1 MKSGEIEYLKS
12 LNESNRQSSGFHAT
26 NPFVSD
32 VEDLSRLSARAEI
45 AADDMIANMFLY
57 DVMSNNMSNAEQNSQ
72 MAYISQLNS
81 SRASPDSAYFVNG
94 TAMNCGSIWPPVN
107 NSAIAWA
114 DWPNSNV
121 EQATSSDISKWVEN
135 KNAGT
140 AFGEITP
147 QVSLDVDPLGSGVP
161 VFAASRNAVADTAS
175 TPPGNQLG
183 KRETI
188 KEVNFQNYT
197 LTTSPLLCPSTFQL
211 GRTAIS
217 QNSGSDSIASPSS
230 TITGCIKE
238 TEATRE
244 DLGRSLAQLKQV
256 QANLVQENG
265 DHAQPA
271 EVLMKEIEELRRGVI
286 EMKMEGHINQGKME
300 TSMASV
306 KGLTE
311 KLISEMTA
319 IMAQR
324 DHQADERLTL
334 ISETM
339 HRRDIDVDKRMVDLM
354 TTVQDLTLGVKAIM
368 ATVPSRPSPVPVALN
383 PANVPSTNESSIQQP
398 TNREVVQRQS
408 RTKPDQRNLN
418 PETVEDAAKS
428 NTPNTIHGQALAEAI
443 TTAMSKG
450 LEPLLAAKEA
460 KNIPT
465 KYRGTRDGII
475 DGWLMLMKR
484 YLEKAH
490 AKDTPLDRA
499 WTIVEFLENE
509 AQDYIMN
516 KSEAERDTDEK
527 VFALLARRFGTGSSK
542 FQIQQQFRT
551 RNQSDNE
558 DYMQYLDALEG
569 LRSRGFPNE
578 DVTVRRYEIMQRF
591 IEGVRSFELKRNLA
605 LMYAQEQYVDTPPTV
620 EALRFTVQQ
629 YLHMRGP
636 IRSEN
641 YPAPQQHQEPLLASH
656 QNPIPAAA
664 PQAPNGQLPPQ
675 PVAVRQQPPKPS
687 RACVNCGDPSHFVA
701 DCTLKDHARKPVPQ
715 LVTSC
720 RTNPAGE
727 WSCPSNS
734 QGMNNDVVPAALP
747 AQAPPTLRVT
757 FDCTGNTASECM
769 VPGNATTEE
778 QVKAAWYAPV
788 ANSADIIDTDDQIRV
803 ISISEEGGPS
813 RPVVVTCGEKQ
824 ILTTLEAPAPDCT
837 ETLISI
843 HLLLSAEQ
851 KARPNLTLAQLKE
864 ELCRNTSLT
873 IASRPLPHFTRDD
886 ETKLAQIHKVKTIA
900 PVPIAIT
907 VDGVDMKFD
916 AIVVLEG
923 HFPQGLYLGTQ
934 ELRCYNIGVQDAQG
948 EAQIDERASL
958 VVAFGTPLQKPIP
971 LFGMIDT
978 GSGVSILSLSAY
990 KKIAP
995 QHELNL
1001 SPYDLELFAANGK
1014 TITAVGIAEDVSFQL
1029 GGHTL
1034 KTNFVVIADHI
1045 GSEDFLLGR
1054 NFLRTYNVLVDLA
1067 AMKVTI
1073 RDPETPRFFK
1083 AVHEVSDQEPSFVVS
1098 AEEVTLG
1105 PFERKLVRAK
1115 IITQRPNVF
1124 HFRNVMVNPCN
1135 VKSNAVFVS
1144 EDTLTSV
1151 GEDGVV
1157 FLALKNQTAKEGVR
1171 IKEQTVIGKAVLTTF
1186 VFNSVPIQ
1194 DSREASKLSA
1204 EFVNQVHRDLDLDTS
1219 SEFSS
1224 FAQNFLSSTEPS
1236 EMGLSENEKRK
1247 RTDPLLLKPIPGP
1260 DLSSVLSSWGEGAR
1274 DKLASVLSEYDD
1286 LFMKNK
1292 SDIGR
1297 CKIAKHR
1304 IELEPEAIPHR
1315 EGARRMSP
1323 DKAAKANQEVQNLLA
1338 LGLIQPSYSPW
1349 ASGIVMVK
1357 KKSGELRFCC
1367 DFRPLNDATVKDAF
1381 PLPRIDESL
1390 SRIANAKIFTS
1401 IDLAWAFW
1409 QIPLK
1414 KRDRRKTA
1422 FACELGLFEWRRMPF
1437 GLCNASATFQRSITR
1452 ALQKIQQ
1459 RHGSVVMAYI
1469 DDIVIATETI
1479 EDHLER
1485 IREVFECLR
1494 EAGFKMRAEKCDF
1507 MRTETKCLG
1516 RVVSAEGIKP
1526 DPAAVSK
1533 IQEWMPPRNREEL
1546 QSFLGF
1552 ANYYRDFIPFH
1563 AAKVQPMQE
1572 LLRKNQHFYWKEKHQ
1587 EAFDSVKQALADA
1600 TALAAPNEE
1609 GRFVLD
1615 TDASAVAI
1623 AGILHQEQQYNGKTI
1638 LRPIVYGS
1646 KSLTRTQMSYGAP
1659 KLEMYAVF
1667 YFIEKFHSYLA
1678 GREFTLR
1685 VDNQA
1690 LSWLKTYS
1698 MDQAMIG
1705 RWIAR
1710 LDQYHFKTIHRPR
1723 TQHRNAD
1730 GLSKRTNDYVH
1741 REKIVEALPEVSKGF
1756 SFMSQKDYEEL
1767 PTVPYIDKHGK
1778 FIPNHPELP
1787 PEARAQLPVLYIL
1800 KKPPKEDLT
1809 SDQSLSSIPWY
1820 PQVQWEN
1827 TPTSTE
1833 NDRPNCILSVTTKVP
1848 AARLDTTKRDPALRR
1863 LPMQCQEQADVLR
1876 LVGTE
1881 LHEHQSTIRG
1891 LKDLHLAQ
1899 NRDVHLLAL
1908 KKLMKNEPLDD
1919 ALFPEDVQD
1928 FAKRYF
1934 HQKKDLLFLNQNDIL
1949 CVNYIPQQRAMHVRP
1964 CMIVMPQLY
1973 QHEILYRAQ
1982 DESGHQGVGKVLA
1995 RIQERHTWPGIKR
2008 DVVNH
2013 IKHCL
2018 TCQQTKH
2025 PAGNP
2030 CYPLQSINSSNFN
2043 DLVQFDH
2050 LKLCKTTSG
2059 NNGLLVIIDHFTKFA
2074 EAIPCAHDEY
2084 DAQTTAK
2091 IILNKWFARHGTPAR
2106 MQSDNATNFT
2116 AEIAQELMKASQ
2128 VTKVTSTPAHP
2139 RGNGLVERQNR
2150 TLLTLLRVYTSRRML
2165 DWDEHIDGVLGA
2177 YNSTRHATTGFSPYM
2192 LQHGAEKSIPLSFIY
2207 PEFAA
2212 REFESKEEFIEHLLA
2227 RQQEIHELVRRNT
2240 HQAQIRQKQ
2249 KFDRHLKA
2257 KAHAVGDAVW
2267 VFCHIIPKGGTRK
2280 LLRAWRGPHKV
2291 TDVLQDGRL
2300 YVLDTGQK
2308 VHFERLKKHA
2318 PAPWDWAAHQPF
2330 GLDQN
2335 VAIVADPYVEESNEE
2350 ITSDISQD
2358 SFLPEQLPEAS
2369 FEMEPTAPVPPRT
2382 IQTRTQS
2389 ALERGIPRRRFS
2401 HFGYPSE
2408 SESDRE
2414 PMDQPIEEPQQPM
2427 IHPDIDDLEPLYS
2440 DQEEVL
2446 PEPAPSLVPSPSGTS
2461 APLLSNP
2468 ALTDT
2473 LSNFPLFSSRAG
2485 SSVGLELAEE
2495 AEPQEGT
2502 DREIQEPGQSMETL
2516 PSSGRTATRRGRP
2529 RGRPPG
2535 RRRGS
2540 TTSSSRTLTRA
2551 HRPYTRAR
2559 GRVRARAQSQT
2570 LERAMTLPNIAE
2582 SISPEQREAEQPTP
2596 SQAPP
2601 YQLRRNRAPRY
2612 RCGTCGSRNCSCVN
2626 LVEVRTPDK
2635 RLARGVDAPA
2645 LDLADIEIFEDH
2657 IQHTIRSIHAKDQ
2670 DVPQVHH
2677 VVISIEKTYSSI
2689 GPGVV
2694 PPLETTLKAMQGT
2707 PPSDCPTY
2715 RFKEWTWHDKS
2726 GLEFTL
2732 AAIIPPLP
2740 PSMVFGKIEP
2750 EDTKVAMVRCITAQ
2764 KLWQQ
2769 YGVTSPPGDVYHPTA
2784 GWWLLVTSLDETSP
2798 VNPGTLLICLENLRT
2813 LVEFEDTLCF
2823 HLADIYRGKFLS
2835 QHWLQLLAITFCR
2848 QSKIRLLDK
2857 HTYTFENPVT
2867 VLEALSVVHDWS
2879 CTNLG
2884 DRPLRRTVW
2893 QDRKAILDHL
2903 KPSQDNQSTVTGKLL
2918 TTHPKVKPN
2927 YLPWISYD
2935 ETDILQARGTV
2946 VICCPADLLSYSA
2959 MARYVIREYGQEE
2972 IFKLR
2977 PAVGKAIHLAKSPD
2991 APWNND
2997 IFLLF
3002 TRASNKH
3009 PTLHDVLHL
3018 CLTDLVQK
3026 LAQAQI
3032 TRVHL
3037 PIYDPER
3044 SINILPAWYSM
3055 LRDHFIDSDVD
3066 IVLHDRV
3073 YVSIASVKAHPSHV
3087 KHKLD

>member
-1 MKSGEIEYLKS
+1 MKKAKALFKSWVTRGNSSQSSPSSMKSGEIEYLKS

-26 NPFVSD
+26 NPFASD
-32 VEDLSRLSARAEI
+32 VEELSRLSARAEI

-57 DVMSNNMSNAEQNSQ
+57 DVMSDNVSIADQNSQ
-72 MAYISQLNS
+72 MAYFSQLNH
-81 SRASPDSAYFVNG
+81 SRASSDSANFVNG
-94 TAMNCGSIWPPVN
+94 TAMNCGNVWPPMN
-107 NSAIAWA
+107 NSAIDWG
-114 DWPNSNV
+114 DWPNSNG
-121 EQATSSDISKWVEN
+121 EQAKSSDISKWVEN
-135 KNAGT
+135 MNAGT

-147 QVSLDVDPLGSGVP
+147 QMSLDVDPLGSGVP
-161 VFAASRNAVADTAS
+161 VFAASRNAVA
-175 TPPGNQLG
+175 N
-183 KRETI
+183 K
-188 KEVNFQNYT
+188 
-197 LTTSPLLCPSTFQL
+197 
-211 GRTAIS
+211 
-217 QNSGSDSIASPSS
+217 
-230 TITGCIKE
+230 
-238 TEATRE
+238 TE
-244 DLGRSLAQLKQV
+244 GY
-256 QANLVQENG
+256 
-265 DHAQPA
+265 
-271 EVLMKEIEELRRGVI
+271 
-286 EMKMEGHINQGKME
+286 INQDKTE
-300 TSMASV
+300 TSITSV
-306 KGLTE
+306 KSLTE

-324 DHQADERLTL
+324 DQQADERLTL

-339 HRRDIDVDKRMVDLM
+339 HRRDSDVDKRMVDLM
-354 TTVQDLTLGVKAIM
+354 TTVQELTLGVKAVV

-383 PANVPSTNESSIQQP
+383 PANAPSDNASSIQQP
-398 TNREVVQRQS
+398 TNREIVQRQS
-408 RTKPDQRNLN
+408 RTKLDQRNLN
-418 PETVEDAAKS
+418 PETVEEAAKG
-428 NTPNTIHGQALAEAI
+428 NTPNTIHGQTLAEAI

-460 KNIPT
+460 KNTPT

-490 AKDTPLDRA
+490 SKDTSLDRA

-569 LRSRGFPNE
+569 LRSQGFPNE

-664 PQAPNGQLPPQ
+664 PQAPNWQLPPQ

-687 RACVNCGDPSHFVA
+687 RACFNCGDPSHFVA
-701 DCTLKDHARKPVPQ
+701 DRTLKDRAHKPVPQ

-873 IASRPLPHFTRDD
+873 IASRPLPQLTRDD
-886 ETKLAQIHKVKTIA
+886 ENKLAQIHKVKTIA

-923 HFPQGLYLGTQ
+923 HFPQGLYLGRQ

-1001 SPYDLELFAANGK
+1001 SPYNLELFAANGK

-1073 RDPETPRFFK
+1073 RNPKTPRIFK

-1105 PFERKLVRAK
+1105 PFERKVVRAK
-1115 IITQRPNVF
+1115 IITQQPNEF
-1124 HFRNVMVNPCN
+1124 HFRNVMVHPCSIR
-1135 VKSNAVFVS
+1135 SNSLFDS

-1157 FLALKNQTAKEGVR
+1157 FLALRNQTAKEGVR
-1171 IKEQTVIGKAVLTTF
+1171 IKEQTVVGKAVLTNF

-1292 SDIGR
+1292 FDIGR

-1367 DFRPLNDATVKDAF
+1367 DFRPLNDVTVKDAF

-1507 MRTETKCLG
+1507 MRTETKYLG

-1646 KSLTRTQMSYGAP
+1646 KSLTRTQMNYGAP

-1809 SDQSLSSIPWY
+1809 SDPSLSSIPWY
-1820 PQVQWEN
+1820 PQVQWET

-1833 NDRPNCILSVTTKVP
+1833 NDRPNCILSATTKVP

-1863 LPMQCQEQADVLR
+1863 LPTQCQEQADVLR

-1881 LHEHQSTIRG
+1881 LHEHQSTMRG

-1919 ALFPEDVQD
+1919 TLFPEDVQD
-1928 FAKRYF
+1928 FAKRYY

-1973 QHEILYRAQ
+1973 QHEILYRAH

-2212 REFESKEEFIEHLLA
+2212 REFESKEEFVEHLLA

-2240 HQAQIRQKQ
+2240 HQAQVRQKQ

-2308 VHFERLKKHA
+2308 VHFERLKKHV

-2335 VAIVADPYVEESNEE
+2335 VAIIADPYVEESNEE
-2350 ITSDISQD
+2350 ITSDISRD

-2389 ALERGIPRRRFS
+2389 ALEQGIPRRRFS

-2408 SESDRE
+2408 SESDQE
-2414 PMDQPIEEPQQPM
+2414 PVEQPIEETQQPM
-2427 IHPDIDDLEPLYS
+2427 VCPEIDDLEPLYS

-2485 SSVGLELAEE
+2485 SSVELELAEE

-2502 DREIQEPGQSMETL
+2502 GGETQEPGQSMETL
-2516 PSSGRTATRRGRP
+2516 PSSGRTATKRGRP

-2535 RRRGS
+2535 RRRES
-2540 TTSSSRTLTRA
+2540 TTSSSRALTRA
-2551 HRPYTRAR
+2551 HRPYTRSR
-2559 GRVRARAQSQT
+2559 GRVRTRAQSQT
-2570 LERAMTLPNIAE
+2570 LERAMTLSNIAE

-2612 RCGTCGSRNCSCVN
+2612 RCGTCGSRNCSCLN
-2626 LVEVRTPDK
+2626 LIRGRPPDK

-2645 LDLADIEIFEDH
+2645 TDSADTEAIEDH
-2657 IQHTIRSIHAKDQ
+2657 MQHTIRSIQAKDQ
-2670 DVPQVHH
+2670 DIPQVHH
-2677 VVISIEKTYSSI
+2677 IVITTEKTYSSI

-2694 PPLETTLKAMQGT
+2694 PPLETTLKAMQET
-2707 PPSDCPTY
+2707 SSSDCPTY
-2715 RFKEWTWHDKS
+2715 RFKEWTWQEKS

-2740 PSMVFGKIEP
+2740 PSMVFGKLEP

-2848 QSKIRLLDK
+2848 QTKIRLLDK
-2857 HTYTFENPVT
+2857 YTYAFENPVT

-2893 QDRKAILDHL
+2893 QDHKAILDHL
-2903 KPSQDNQSTVTGKLL
+2903 TPNQDNQSTITGKLL

-2927 YLPWISYD
+2927 YLSWISYE
-2935 ETDILQARGTV
+2935 ETDILQARDIV
-2946 VICCPADLLSYSA
+2946 AICCPADLLSYSA

-2972 IFKLR
+2972 IFRLR
-2977 PAVGKAIHLAKSPD
+2977 PAVGKAVHLTRSPS
-2991 APWNND
+2991 APWNNEM
-2997 IFLLF
+2997 FLLV
-3002 TRASNKH
+3002 TRASSKH
-3009 PTLHDVLHL
+3009 PILHDVLHL

-3026 LAQAQI
+3026 LERAQI
-3032 TRVHL
+3032 TRIHL

-3044 SINILPAWYSM
+3044 SINMLPAWYSM

-3073 YVSIASVKAHPSHV
+3073 YVSIALVRKHLNQLKPKA
-3087 KHKLD
+3087 

>member
-1 MKSGEIEYLKS
+1 MKKAKALFKSWVTRGNSSQSSPSSMKSGEIEYLKS

-26 NPFVSD
+26 NPFASD
-32 VEDLSRLSARAEI
+32 VEELSRLSARAEI

-57 DVMSNNMSNAEQNSQ
+57 DVMSDNVSIADQNSQ
-72 MAYISQLNS
+72 MAYFSQLNH
-81 SRASPDSAYFVNG
+81 SRASSDSANFVNG
-94 TAMNCGSIWPPVN
+94 TAMNCGNVWPPMN
-107 NSAIAWA
+107 NSAIDWG
-114 DWPNSNV
+114 DWPNSNG
-121 EQATSSDISKWVEN
+121 EQAKSSDISKWVEN
-135 KNAGT
+135 MNAGT

-147 QVSLDVDPLGSGVP
+147 QMSLDVDPLGSGVP
-161 VFAASRNAVADTAS
+161 VFAASRNAVA
-175 TPPGNQLG
+175 N
-183 KRETI
+183 K
-188 KEVNFQNYT
+188 
-197 LTTSPLLCPSTFQL
+197 
-211 GRTAIS
+211 
-217 QNSGSDSIASPSS
+217 
-230 TITGCIKE
+230 
-238 TEATRE
+238 TE
-244 DLGRSLAQLKQV
+244 GY
-256 QANLVQENG
+256 
-265 DHAQPA
+265 
-271 EVLMKEIEELRRGVI
+271 
-286 EMKMEGHINQGKME
+286 INQDKTE
-300 TSMASV
+300 TSITSV
-306 KGLTE
+306 ESLTE

-324 DHQADERLTL
+324 DQQADERLTL

-339 HRRDIDVDKRMVDLM
+339 HRRDLDVDKRMVDLM
-354 TTVQDLTLGVKAIM
+354 TTVQELTLGVKAVV

-383 PANVPSTNESSIQQP
+383 PANAPSDNASSIQQP
-398 TNREVVQRQS
+398 TNREIVQCQS
-408 RTKPDQRNLN
+408 RTKLDQRNLN
-418 PETVEDAAKS
+418 PETVEEAAKG
-428 NTPNTIHGQALAEAI
+428 NTPNTIHGQTLAEAI

-460 KNIPT
+460 KNTPT

-569 LRSRGFPNE
+569 LRSQGFPNE

-664 PQAPNGQLPPQ
+664 PRAPNGQLPPQ

-701 DCTLKDHARKPVPQ
+701 DCTLKDRAHKPVPQ

-734 QGMNNDVVPAALP
+734 QGMNNDVVPAALS

-769 VPGNATTEE
+769 VPGNAATEE

-873 IASRPLPHFTRDD
+873 IAARPLPHFTRDD
-886 ETKLAQIHKVKTIA
+886 ETMLAQIHKVKTIA

-958 VVAFGTPLQKPIP
+958 VVAFGTTLQKPIP

-1014 TITAVGIAEDVSFQL
+1014 TITTVGIVEDVSFQL

-1073 RDPETPRFFK
+1073 RNPKTPRIFK

-1105 PFERKLVRAK
+1105 PFERKVVRAK
-1115 IITQRPNVF
+1115 IITQQPNEF
-1124 HFRNVMVNPCN
+1124 HFRNVMVHPCSIR
-1135 VKSNAVFVS
+1135 SNSLFDS

-1157 FLALKNQTAKEGVR
+1157 FLALRNQTAKEGVR
-1171 IKEQTVIGKAVLTTF
+1171 IKEQTVVGKAVLTNF

-1224 FAQNFLSSTEPS
+1224 FAQNFLSSTELS

-1367 DFRPLNDATVKDAF
+1367 DFRPLNDVTVKDAF

-1469 DDIVIATETI
+1469 DVIVIATETI

-1507 MRTETKCLG
+1507 MRTETKYLG

-1533 IQEWMPPRNREEL
+1533 IKEWMPPRNKEEL

-1623 AGILHQEQQYNGKTI
+1623 AGILHQEQQHNGKTI
-1638 LRPIVYGS
+1638 LRPIIYGS
-1646 KSLTRTQMSYGAP
+1646 KSLTRTQLNYGAP

-1820 PQVQWEN
+1820 PQVQWET

-1863 LPMQCQEQADVLR
+1863 LPTQCQEQADVLR

-1881 LHEHQSTIRG
+1881 LHEHQSTMRG

-1919 ALFPEDVQD
+1919 TLFPEDVQD
-1928 FAKRYF
+1928 FAKRYY

-1973 QHEILYRAQ
+1973 QHEILYRAH

-2212 REFESKEEFIEHLLA
+2212 REFESKEEFVEHLLA

-2240 HQAQIRQKQ
+2240 HQAQVRQKQ

-2308 VHFERLKKHA
+2308 VHFERLKKHV

-2335 VAIVADPYVEESNEE
+2335 VAIIADPYVEESNEE
-2350 ITSDISQD
+2350 ITSDISRD

-2389 ALERGIPRRRFS
+2389 ALEQGIPRRRFS

-2408 SESDRE
+2408 SESDQE
-2414 PMDQPIEEPQQPM
+2414 PVELPIEETQQPM
-2427 IHPDIDDLEPLYS
+2427 VCPEIDDLEPLYS

-2485 SSVGLELAEE
+2485 SSVELQLAEE

-2502 DREIQEPGQSMETL
+2502 GGETQEPGQSMETL
-2516 PSSGRTATRRGRP
+2516 PSSERTATKRGRP

-2540 TTSSSRTLTRA
+2540 TTSSSRALTRA
-2551 HRPYTRAR
+2551 HRPYTRSR
-2559 GRVRARAQSQT
+2559 GRVRTRAQSQT
-2570 LERAMTLPNIAE
+2570 LERALTLPNIAE

-2612 RCGTCGSRNCSCVN
+2612 RCGTCGSRNCSCLN
-2626 LVEVRTPDK
+2626 LIRGRPPDK

-2645 LDLADIEIFEDH
+2645 TDSADTEAIEDH
-2657 IQHTIRSIHAKDQ
+2657 MQHTIRSIQAKDQ
-2670 DVPQVHH
+2670 DIPQVHH
-2677 VVISIEKTYSSI
+2677 IVITTEKTYSSI

-2694 PPLETTLKAMQGT
+2694 PPLETTLKALQET
-2707 PPSDCPTY
+2707 SSSDCPTY
-2715 RFKEWTWHDKS
+2715 RFKEWTWQEKS

-2740 PSMVFGKIEP
+2740 PSMVFGKLEP

>member
-1 MKSGEIEYLKS
+1 MKKAKALFKSWVTRGNSSQSSPSSMKSGEIEYLKS

-26 NPFVSD
+26 NPFASD
-32 VEDLSRLSARAEI
+32 VEELSRLSARAEI

-57 DVMSNNMSNAEQNSQ
+57 DVMSDNVSIADQNSQ
-72 MAYISQLNS
+72 MAYFSQLNH
-81 SRASPDSAYFVNG
+81 SRASSDSANFVNG
-94 TAMNCGSIWPPVN
+94 TAMNCGNVWPPMN
-107 NSAIAWA
+107 NSAIDWG
-114 DWPNSNV
+114 DWPNSNG
-121 EQATSSDISKWVEN
+121 EQAKSSDISKWVEN
-135 KNAGT
+135 MNAGT

-147 QVSLDVDPLGSGVP
+147 QTSLDVDPLGSGVP
-161 VFAASRNAVADTAS
+161 VFAASRNAVA
-175 TPPGNQLG
+175 N
-183 KRETI
+183 K
-188 KEVNFQNYT
+188 
-197 LTTSPLLCPSTFQL
+197 
-211 GRTAIS
+211 
-217 QNSGSDSIASPSS
+217 
-230 TITGCIKE
+230 
-238 TEATRE
+238 TE
-244 DLGRSLAQLKQV
+244 GY
-256 QANLVQENG
+256 
-265 DHAQPA
+265 
-271 EVLMKEIEELRRGVI
+271 
-286 EMKMEGHINQGKME
+286 INQDKTE
-300 TSMASV
+300 TSITSV
-306 KGLTE
+306 KSLTE

-324 DHQADERLTL
+324 DQQADERLTL

-354 TTVQDLTLGVKAIM
+354 TTVQELTLGVKAVV

-408 RTKPDQRNLN
+408 RTKLDQRNLN
-418 PETVEDAAKS
+418 PETVEEAAKG
-428 NTPNTIHGQALAEAI
+428 NTPNTIHGQTLAEAI

-460 KNIPT
+460 RNIPT

-569 LRSRGFPNE
+569 LRSQGFPNE

-641 YPAPQQHQEPLLASH
+641 YPAPQQQQQPLLARQ
-656 QNPIPAAA
+656 QNPILAAA
-664 PQAPNGQLPPQ
+664 PQAPNWQLPPQ

-701 DCTLKDHARKPVPQ
+701 DRTLKDRAHKPVPQ

-769 VPGNATTEE
+769 VPGNAATEE

-958 VVAFGTPLQKPIP
+958 VVAFGTTLQKPIP

-1014 TITAVGIAEDVSFQL
+1014 TITTVGIAEDVSFQL

-1073 RDPETPRFFK
+1073 RDPETPRIFK

-1105 PFERKLVRAK
+1105 PFEQKVVRAK
-1115 IITQRPNVF
+1115 IITQQPNEF
-1124 HFRNVMVNPCN
+1124 HFRNVMVHPCSIR
-1135 VKSNAVFVS
+1135 SNSLFDS

-1157 FLALKNQTAKEGVR
+1157 FLALRNQTAKEGVR
-1171 IKEQTVIGKAVLTTF
+1171 IKEQTVVGKAVLTNF

-1367 DFRPLNDATVKDAF
+1367 DFRPLNDVTVKDAF

-1507 MRTETKCLG
+1507 MRTETKYLG

-1533 IQEWMPPRNREEL
+1533 IQEWMPPRNKEEL

-1623 AGILHQEQQYNGKTI
+1623 AGILHQEQQFNGKTI

-1646 KSLTRTQMSYGAP
+1646 KSLTRTQMNYGAP

-1800 KKPPKEDLT
+1800 KKPPKKDLT
-1809 SDQSLSSIPWY
+1809 SDPSLSSIPWY
-1820 PQVQWEN
+1820 PQVQWET

-1863 LPMQCQEQADVLR
+1863 LPTQCQEQADALR

-1881 LHEHQSTIRG
+1881 LHEHQSTMRG

-1919 ALFPEDVQD
+1919 TLFPEDVQD
-1928 FAKRYF
+1928 FAKRYY

-1973 QHEILYRAQ
+1973 QHEILYRAH

-2212 REFESKEEFIEHLLA
+2212 REFESKEEFVEHLLA

-2240 HQAQIRQKQ
+2240 HQAQVRQKQ

-2308 VHFERLKKHA
+2308 VHFERLKKHV

-2335 VAIVADPYVEESNEE
+2335 VAIIADPYVEESNEE
-2350 ITSDISQD
+2350 ITSDISRD

-2389 ALERGIPRRRFS
+2389 ALEQGIPRRRFS

-2408 SESDRE
+2408 SESDQE
-2414 PMDQPIEEPQQPM
+2414 PVEQPIEETQQPM
-2427 IHPDIDDLEPLYS
+2427 VCPEIDDLEPLYS

-2485 SSVGLELAEE
+2485 SSVELQLAEE

-2502 DREIQEPGQSMETL
+2502 GGETQEPGQSMETL
-2516 PSSGRTATRRGRP
+2516 PSSGRTATKRDRP

-2540 TTSSSRTLTRA
+2540 TTSSSRALTRA
-2551 HRPYTRAR
+2551 HRPYTRSR
-2559 GRVRARAQSQT
+2559 GRVRTRAQSQT
-2570 LERAMTLPNIAE
+2570 LERALTLPNIAE

-2612 RCGTCGSRNCSCVN
+2612 RCGTCGSRNCSCLN
-2626 LVEVRTPDK
+2626 LIRRRPPDK

-2645 LDLADIEIFEDH
+2645 TDSADTEAIEDH
-2657 IQHTIRSIHAKDQ
+2657 MQHTIRSIQAKDQ

-2715 RFKEWTWHDKS
+2715 RFKEWTCHDKS

-2848 QSKIRLLDK
+2848 QAKIRLLDK
-2857 HTYTFENPVT
+2857 HTHTFENPVT

-2946 VICCPADLLSYSA
+2946 VICCPADLLSHSA

-2997 IFLLF
+2997 MFLLF

-3026 LAQAQI
+3026 LERAQI
-3032 TRVHL
+3032 TRIHL

-3044 SINILPAWYSM
+3044 SINMLPAWYSM
-3055 LRDHFIDSDVD
+3055 LRDHFIDSSVD

-3073 YVSIASVKAHPSHV
+3073 YVSIALVRKHLNQLKPKA
-3087 KHKLD
+3087 